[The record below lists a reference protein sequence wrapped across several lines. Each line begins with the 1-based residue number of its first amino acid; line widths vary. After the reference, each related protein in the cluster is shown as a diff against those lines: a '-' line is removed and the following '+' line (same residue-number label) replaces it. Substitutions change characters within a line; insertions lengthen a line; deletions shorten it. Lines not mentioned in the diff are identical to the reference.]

1 MKQFKRIKKGLLGL
15 LVAALVMVN
24 LMGCSVID
32 IFAISEASNVEI
44 KEVVKPV
51 EEVKVE
57 AVEKYAAVEKEEV
70 NYHEIKDKVPDTV
83 KEEPVKP
90 KANSIADGKDIKE
103 KIKIACDIH
112 GVPYD
117 IAMAIA
123 RLETGHFKS
132 YAFREKNNPGGL
144 SRNEVP
150 MSFDTIDDG
159 VEAFVGNLGRN
170 YISIGLDT
178 PEKIGKKYCP
188 VNPNWAN
195 LVRSLMEEYD

>member
-1 MKQFKRIKKGLLGL
+1 MKKFKKIKKGFISLF
-15 LVAALVMVN
+15 VTSLVMGS
-24 LMGCSVID
+24 LMGVSMVD
-32 IFAISEASNVEI
+32 IFSISTPEEIKVVEVVPQIIEEVKIEEKITYAVVSSSMPEYVEI
-44 KEVVKPV
+44 KDEAYEIIESKPL
-51 EEVKVE
+51 
-57 AVEKYAAVEKEEV
+57 A
-70 NYHEIKDKVPDTV
+70 I
-83 KEEPVKP
+83 
-90 KANSIADGKDIKE
+90 SDGQTIEE
-103 KIKIACDIH
+103 KIRIACEIH

-188 VNPNWAN
+188 VNPNWAG
-195 LVRSLMEEYD
+195 LVRSLMREYE

>member
-1 MKQFKRIKKGLLGL
+1 MRDFKKFKKRFISLI
-15 LVAALVMVN
+15 VMTLVMFTLMEGSVN
-24 LMGCSVID
+24 D
-32 IFAISEASNVEI
+32 IFAIDVASEVEI
-44 KEVVKPV
+44 NKVVEVIEPAEVKEVITYVSVEV
-51 EEVKVE
+51 EEI
-57 AVEKYAAVEKEEV
+57 
-70 NYHEIKDKVPDTV
+70 NYHEIKDEVQDIV
-83 KEEPVKP
+83 EVEEDKP
-90 KANSIADGKDIKE
+90 LTISDGQTIEE
-103 KIKIACDIH
+103 KIKIACEIH

-150 MSFDTIDDG
+150 MSFDTIDEG
-159 VEAFVGNLGRN
+159 VEAFVGNLGKN
-170 YISIGLDT
+170 YISIGLNT

>member
-1 MKQFKRIKKGLLGL
+1 MKKFKKFKKRFISLI
-15 LVAALVMVN
+15 VMTLVMFT
-24 LMGCSVID
+24 LMEGSVKD
-32 IFAISEASNVEI
+32 IFAIDVASEVEI
-44 KEVVKPV
+44 NEVVEVIEPAEVKEVITYVSV
-51 EEVKVE
+51 GGEEI
-57 AVEKYAAVEKEEV
+57 
-70 NYHEIKDKVPDTV
+70 NYHEIKELVPEQLT
-83 KEEPVKP
+83 
-90 KANSIADGKDIKE
+90 IADGQTIEE
-103 KIKIACDIH
+103 KIKIACEIH

-188 VNPNWAN
+188 VNPNWAG